1 MLHFVPTRIALVFK
15 SVFCILLLSQLP
27 FDGCM
32 FVGDYALLKR
42 PVSPILQFPLVQYW
56 SHAVNR
62 YWDSNH
68 PKQCGLRFPS
78 HLLCTQRCMQHAT
91 WKQAELAWNWPK
103 HLVQSD
109 LYIARR
115 QRISCFSMFQRHILN
130 SFCRGL
136 GRSWVL
142 WLASLAWNL
151 PCPCCAPD
159 VLPSVSRTCKQCS
172 AELCARNCVVNA
184 AWRELLEYVGVL
196 ESTRD
201 TLKILW
207 RYFEVTLKM
216 FKLSSASAKCTPA
229 KLHCHSQVTGRWMV
243 GALTAQPLF
252 TRCLARLSWHVV
264 TNWANN
270 GPNNPEYL
278 HRLHI

>member
-1 MLHFVPTRIALVFK
+1 
-15 SVFCILLLSQLP
+15 
-27 FDGCM
+27 M

-184 AWRELLEYVGVL
+184 AWRELLEYIGVL

-207 RYFEVTLKM
+207 SYSENVQAFERFRARAQSVRLQSSTVIARWQADEWSVPWQRSHCSRAVWPGCRDMWWQIGPTTARIIPNIYIVYIYKSIKM
-216 FKLSSASAKCTPA
+216 Y
-229 KLHCHSQVTGRWMV
+229 MYII
-243 GALTAQPLF
+243 
-252 TRCLARLSWHVV
+252 
-264 TNWANN
+264 NN
-270 GPNNPEYL
+270 KYVY
-278 HRLHI
+278 